1 MARDNRPNIVFV
13 FSDQQRADTMGCYGQ
28 DLPVTPNLDA
38 LAREGVLFEHA
49 FTPQPVCGPARSCL
63 QTGKYATETRCFRN
77 GIALEP
83 GSETIAT
90 LLSRG
95 GYEVCYVGKW
105 HLASTHNRAA
115 DYDLEPD
122 IDLRTKAV
130 PPERRGGYVDYW
142 VVADVLEATS
152 HGHGGGYMFDKDMK
166 KVTFD
171 KYRVDGVTDFIVDCL
186 NKRDDSKPFFLFCSY
201 IEPHHQND
209 HKRYEGPEKSK
220 EMFKDHAVPGDLAGT
235 RGDWRENYPDY
246 LGCCWSIDANFVRI
260 RDALAEKGILDN
272 TLIIYASDHGS
283 HFRTRNDEYKRSCHD
298 ASIRVPLIIKGPG
311 FAGGMRIPQL
321 VSLIDLPPTILTA
334 AGITPPSYMR
344 GRPLQGLVAGT
355 AKDWPDDVFA
365 QISESQVGRCLRT
378 AKWKYS
384 VSAPGLN
391 GGYNARATYYLEEFL
406 YDLEDDPHE
415 RTNRVDDPSLEG
427 VRKGLAGRLARR
439 MLGAGEQAPI
449 ILPRS
454 RLALPPERQVV
465 GRIFVDDKGSLS
477 IATFAVQTSIASPI
491 DIPFVDVLEEF
502 MGLRVI
508 VTAGDVDHVGTIQE
522 NGGEAVLVDNE
533 GQSRGMKGLLS
544 PILPARVL
552 ALHPPR
558 SEAGDAPVLQLF
570 FFTDHEASSTR

>member
-1 MARDNRPNIVFV
+1 MDQVDKPNIVFI

-28 DLPVTPNLDA
+28 SLPVTPNLDA

-95 GYEVCYVGKW
+95 GYEACYVGKW

-122 IDLRTKAV
+122 IDFRTKAI

-142 VVADVLEATS
+142 VAADVLEATS
-152 HGHGGGYMFDKDMK
+152 HGHGGGYMYGKDMK
-166 KVTFD
+166 KVVFD

-186 NKRDDSKPFFLFCSY
+186 KTRDGGKPFFLFCSY

-209 HKRYEGPEKSK
+209 HKCYEGPEGSK
-220 EMFKDHAVPGDLAGT
+220 EMFKDYVVPGDLEGIK
-235 RGDWRENYPDY
+235 GDWRENYPDY
-246 LGCCWSIDANFVRI
+246 LGCCWSIDANFKRI
-260 RDALAEKGILDN
+260 RDELADRGMLDN
-272 TLIIYASDHGS
+272 TLIIYTSDHGS

-298 ASIRVPLIIKGPG
+298 ACLRVPLIIRGPG
-311 FAGGMRIPQL
+311 FAGGVKIPQL
-321 VSLIDLPPTILTA
+321 VSLIDLPPTILAA

-344 GRPLQGLVAGT
+344 GRPLQGLLAGK
-355 AKDWPDDVFA
+355 AMDWPDEIFA

-391 GGYNARATYYLEEFL
+391 GGFNARGTYYLEEFL
-406 YDLEDDPHE
+406 YDLEKDPHE
-415 RTNRVDDPSLEG
+415 RTNLVDDASLEG
-427 VRKGLAGRLARR
+427 VRKDLAGRLARR
-439 MLGAGEQAPI
+439 MVEAGEQAPL

-465 GRIFVDDKGSLS
+465 GKIFIDDSGSLS

-491 DIPFVDVLEEF
+491 DIPLVDVLEEF
-502 MGLRVI
+502 MGVPIIL
-508 VTAGDVDHVGTIQE
+508 TAGDIDRTGTMLE
-522 NGGEAVLVDNE
+522 KGGEAVLVDMA
-533 GQSRGMKGLLS
+533 GQSRDMKELLS
-544 PILPARVL
+544 PVLPARLLV
-552 ALHPPR
+552 LHPPR
-558 SEAGDAPVLQLF
+558 SDARDAPRFQLF
-570 FFTDHEASSTR
+570 FFKDLGLSRAR